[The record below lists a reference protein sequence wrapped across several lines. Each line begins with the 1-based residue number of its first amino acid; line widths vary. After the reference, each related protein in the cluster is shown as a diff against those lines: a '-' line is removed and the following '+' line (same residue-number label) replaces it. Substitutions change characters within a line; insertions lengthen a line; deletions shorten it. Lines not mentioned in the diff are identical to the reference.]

1 MKNNKTGF
9 GKFIHTVFPNS
20 KDSTKKKATKIIC
33 WIASFALIIALTLL
47 ALVINKYKKGQDI
60 KEQYSSLYNPSSEI
74 SSVASN
80 NTESEIIVPPV
91 DIDEETG
98 VLKELSELYKVNSN
112 LVGFLEIPNTKL
124 SYPVV
129 QGENNKFY
137 LDHTLYNEY
146 NPFGI
151 PFADYRATFSPDYQ
165 STNVTVYGH
174 SAKDGSYFA
183 AIKEYKDIEF
193 YKKNPIIKFDT
204 IYGKGKYKI
213 IGFFME
219 NVRVDNPKR
228 FGYHDFVDKK
238 DDSAFNNFISNV
250 ENRSYFNTT
259 VDVNPDDNILTLS
272 TCDTEV
278 NNIDYRVVLVARKI
292 RDGESEEVDTAGASK
307 NTDMIMP
314 DGWVKKKG
322 KQNPYEGQ

>member
-146 NPFGI
+146 NPFG
-151 PFADYRATFSPDYQ
+151 
-165 STNVTVYGH
+165 
-174 SAKDGSYFA
+174 
-183 AIKEYKDIEF
+183 
-193 YKKNPIIKFDT
+193 
-204 IYGKGKYKI
+204 
-213 IGFFME
+213 
-219 NVRVDNPKR
+219 
-228 FGYHDFVDKK
+228 
-238 DDSAFNNFISNV
+238 
-250 ENRSYFNTT
+250 
-259 VDVNPDDNILTLS
+259 
-272 TCDTEV
+272 
-278 NNIDYRVVLVARKI
+278 
-292 RDGESEEVDTAGASK
+292 
-307 NTDMIMP
+307 
-314 DGWVKKKG
+314 
-322 KQNPYEGQ
+322 